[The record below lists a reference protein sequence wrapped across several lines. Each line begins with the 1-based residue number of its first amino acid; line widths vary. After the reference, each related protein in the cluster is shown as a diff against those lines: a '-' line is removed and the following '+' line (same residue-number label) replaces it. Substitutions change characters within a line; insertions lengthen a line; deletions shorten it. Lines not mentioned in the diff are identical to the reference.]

1 MALSFTQ
8 IAAIGRRL
16 PAMRALRHRNFR
28 WYWLST
34 SAQASA
40 RGMQFFVLGW
50 LVLELTD
57 SVSQLGLVIFLYG
70 VPNLAL
76 MLLGGVLADRWERR
90 FLLLVSQGFTS
101 AVIFILAVLT
111 AAGVISLWH
120 IYAASFV
127 MGIIQGL
134 NMPSRMAIVSDL
146 VERDD
151 LMNAV
156 ALNMAV
162 MNGGRVLGPVIAGGL
177 IELWGIGPALF
188 LNGTAYVLGAG
199 FLLLVTGVSRPPV
212 AGNTTI
218 IRELSLGV
226 RYFLGSPVAL
236 TVIGMGFALGFFG
249 MPYIQVL
256 PAFAKEALQVGAAEA
271 GFLLTAAGVGSLIGA
286 IILASMG
293 NFQRKNWVLMASA
306 IIFGVSLFVFAWSS
320 WYWVSWLILLFVG
333 LGSMT
338 YISTTTTVL
347 QLTAPPEM
355 HGRLLSIWTLS
366 AALMFIGA
374 LPMGVVAD
382 TLGWNVALAG
392 GAGLCLTVFLCLGV
406 WRPTLRRLEL

>member
-1 MALSFTQ
+1 MALSIAR
-8 IAAIGRRL
+8 IAAVGRSL
-16 PAMRALRHRNFR
+16 PAFRALRHRNFR

-34 SAQASA
+34 SAQAGA

-90 FLLLVSQGFTS
+90 LLLLVSQG
-101 AVIFILAVLT
+101 LT
-111 AAGVISLWH
+111 AAIIFVLGILTAADLISLWH
-120 IYAASFV
+120 IYTASFM

-146 VERDD
+146 VDRDD

-156 ALNMAV
+156 SLNMAV
-162 MNGGRVLGPVIAGGL
+162 MNGGRVLGPVVAGGI
-177 IELWGIGPALF
+177 IEVSGIGPALF
-188 LNGTAYVLGAG
+188 MNAAIALMGVV
-199 FLLLVTGVSRPPV
+199 FLLAVTEISRPP
-212 AGNTTI
+212 AAEKTTI
-218 IRELSLGV
+218 FRDLTDGV

-256 PAFAKEALQVGAAEA
+256 PAFAKESLEAGAAGA
-271 GFLLTAAGVGSLIGA
+271 GFLLTAAGVGSLAGA
-286 IILASMG
+286 MILASMG
-293 NFQRKNWVLMASA
+293 NFQRKNWLLMASA
-306 IIFGVSLFVFAWSS
+306 LTFAVSLFVFAWSS
-320 WYWVSWLILLFVG
+320 WYWVSWAILLFVG

-347 QLTAPPEM
+347 QLTAPREI

-366 AALMFIGA
+366 AALMFIGS

-382 TLGWNVALAG
+382 TLGWRVALSG
-392 GAGLCLTVFLCLGV
+392 GASLCLTVFLCLGI
-406 WRPTLRRLEL
+406 WRPTLRRLRI